1 MTPKKAVVAVAVLFA
16 LASGAVALGASDP
29 IGVYA
34 VIQKIVMEPD
44 ECAPTKVQIWGAFS
58 FADPR
63 TGGYG
68 DVQKGYLYY
77 IVPKG
82 ATPAIEQNNGRMCN
96 AEWVDLK
103 GLAGSAEVVGFGGRR
118 GALGRVRAATEKPDN
133 PDVYPLNV
141 GVVRLRDNQW
151 AVGAWYTDLAASLK
165 KAATGR

>member
-1 MTPKKAVVAVAVLFA
+1 MTPKKAVVAVAVLFT

-29 IGVYA
+29 LGVYA
-34 VIQKIVMEPD
+34 VVTKVVMEPD

-58 FADPR
+58 YADPR

-68 DVQKGYLYY
+68 AVQRGYLYCM
-77 IVPKG
+77 VPKG
-82 ATPAIEQNNGRMCN
+82 ATPALDQSNGRISG
-96 AEWVDLK
+96 AEWADLK
-103 GLAGSAEVVGFGGRR
+103 VLVGSSEVVGFGARR
-118 GALGRVRAATEKPDN
+118 GALGRVRPATEKPDN